1 MNYKKNS
8 DDLHQ
13 NYWENTYNKQNTGWD
28 IGSISTPL
36 KDYFKQLS
44 NNELKILIPGAGN
57 SYEAEYLHLQGFNN
71 VDVLDIALQPLENF
85 KKRVPSFLENNLLQM
100 DFFELDKKYDLIVE
114 QTFFC
119 ALHPS
124 LRQKYVKKMVSLLEN
139 KGKLI
144 GLLFDTEL
152 TEEGPPFGGNFNEY
166 LQLFSTYFNIKTLE
180 KCHNSIKPRFGRELF
195 FIFEKK

>member
-8 DDLHQ
+8 SDLHQ
-13 NYWENTYNKQNTGWD
+13 KYWENTYNKQATGWD

-36 KDYFKQLS
+36 KEYFKQLS
-44 NNELKILIPGAGN
+44 NKELKILIPGAGN

-71 VDVLDIALQPLENF
+71 IDVLDIAIQPLENF
-85 KKRVPSFLENNLLQM
+85 KKRVPSFLKKNLLQM
-100 DFFELDKKYDLIVE
+100 DFFELNKKYDLIVE

-124 LRQKYVKKMVSLLEN
+124 LRQKYVEKIVSLLGV
-139 KGKLI
+139 KGKLV
-144 GLLFDTEL
+144 GLFFDTEL
-152 TEEGPPFGGNFNEY
+152 TEEGPPFGGDLNEY
-166 LQLFSTYFNIKTLE
+166 LQLFSTYFNIKTLD

>member
-8 DDLHQ
+8 GDLHQ

-44 NNELKILIPGAGN
+44 NNELKTLIPGAGN

-71 VDVLDIALQPLENF
+71 VDVLDIAIQPLENF

-124 LRQKYVKKMVSLLEN
+124 LRQKYVEKMASLLGN

-144 GLLFDTEL
+144 GLFFDTEL
-152 TEEGPPFGGNFNEY
+152 TEEGPPFGGNLNEY